1 MTAKLNDDLQRA
13 VDAASGQPLRAE
25 HERSHKVYFI
35 YNEEMHERASIA
47 LQEQN
52 DLDAIGAGI
61 DDMEAGRLT
70 PVAEADTIMRKRLGF
85 PASKQ

>member
-13 VDAASGQPLRAE
+13 VDAASPQPLRAE
-25 HERSHKVYFI
+25 HEPSHKVYFI

-52 DLDAIGAGI
+52 DLDAIQAGI
-61 DDMEAGRLT
+61 DDMEAGRIT
-70 PVAEADTIMRKRLGF
+70 PIAEADTIMRKRLGF
-85 PASKQ
+85 PAPKQ